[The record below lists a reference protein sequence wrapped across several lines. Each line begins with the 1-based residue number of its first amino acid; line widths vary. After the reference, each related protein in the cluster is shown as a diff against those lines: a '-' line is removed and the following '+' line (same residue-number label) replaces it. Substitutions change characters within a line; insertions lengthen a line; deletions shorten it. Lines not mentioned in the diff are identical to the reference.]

1 MKKIFALLTLM
12 LLMVGCVET
21 MALLGPASSVAGGG
35 NIVQSSVSSAV
46 NYGIKKQTGKTPI
59 QHALSYAEE
68 KNPDKKKEKC
78 ISFIEKT
85 NSEACAIVKKQ
96 AALTKTKIKGIINEK
111 KMNFKKQFNLAKKEG
126 KDLFVFD
133 GKIYNTTFK
142 NSDVKKKIEPRKS
155 AIELALEVQ
164 AKIKEYDKKW
174 IEKRKIFK
182 TKYLNQ

>member
-1 MKKIFALLTLM
+1 MKNIIILLSSM
-12 LLMVGCVET
+12 FLLVGCVESI
-21 MALLGPASSVAGGG
+21 ALLGPATSATNGKL
-35 NIVQSSVSSAV
+35 VQSSLKSAV
-46 NYGIKKQTGKTPI
+46 SLGVKKTTGKSPM
-59 QHALSYAEE
+59 QHALAYAEE
-68 KNPDKKKEKC
+68 KNPNKKKEKC

-174 IEKRKIFK
+174 IEKKKISK